1 MKKIKLFEEFLNEY
15 GETEKTKDMSFFYPI
30 EKWIKEVNNKANK
43 LDDNEREKFWN
54 TMEVLCGEGIAKI
67 IDAQWSDDKMH
78 YHQELDSDV
87 KELRDN
93 FKKIKQ
99 KVDNLLKDIETG
111 NTIIDT
117 HSSPNYG
124 ND

>member
-1 MKKIKLFEEFLNEY
+1 MKIKLFEEFLNEY
-15 GETEKTKDMSFFYPI
+15 NETEHTKDMSFFYPI
-30 EKWIKEVNNKANK
+30 AKWIKAVNDKADK
-43 LDDNEREKFWN
+43 LDDKEREKFWN
-54 TMEVLCGEGIAKI
+54 TVEVLCGEGIAKI

-78 YHQELDSDV
+78 YHQELDDDV
-87 KELRDN
+87 KHIRDN
-93 FKKIKQ
+93 FKNIQQ

-117 HSSPNYG
+117 SSKTNYG